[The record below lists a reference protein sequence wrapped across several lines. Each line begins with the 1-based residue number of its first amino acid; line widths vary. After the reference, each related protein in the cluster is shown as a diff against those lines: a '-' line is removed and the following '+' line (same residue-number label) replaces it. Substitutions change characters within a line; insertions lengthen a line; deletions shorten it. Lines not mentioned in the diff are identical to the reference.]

1 MYACNQPATFSPAI
15 LLLLHLALLISYPSP
30 IPSYPPCSHIYGMV
44 CFLLPFPA
52 ACYAHITRLGPR
64 SCCCRLA
71 RQTRGEPGR
80 IRRGKE
86 QEQAC
91 KESSRAETPLL
102 DEGALRPCHCAP
114 PPSGRPLRATIFRP
128 GRCHSCHRQ
137 CLGPLHRSQA
147 KATFGQ
153 TQPGPNIL
161 WSHGTSP
168 LAGDPKALLVPPV
181 AE

>member
-15 LLLLHLALLISYPSP
+15 LLPHLALLISYPSP

-71 RQTRGEPGR
+71 RQTRREPGR

-86 QEQAC
+86 QEQARLVPIFAPLPFHLLSRL
-91 KESSRAETPLL
+91 SSSTRVPPLL
-102 DEGALRPCHCAP
+102 LLLLSLLFVSFSIFLPPTRGSARRRRALYMPACLLACGDTP
-114 PPSGRPLRATIFRP
+114 WP
-128 GRCHSCHRQ
+128 G
-137 CLGPLHRSQA
+137 
-147 KATFGQ
+147 
-153 TQPGPNIL
+153 
-161 WSHGTSP
+161 
-168 LAGDPKALLVPPV
+168 
-181 AE
+181 

>member
-64 SCCCRLA
+64 SSCCRLA
-71 RQTRGEPGR
+71 RQTRREPGR

-86 QEQAC
+86 QEQARLVPIFAPLPFHLLSRL
-91 KESSRAETPLL
+91 SSSTRVPPLL
-102 DEGALRPCHCAP
+102 LLSLLFVSFSIFLPPTRGSARRRALYMPACLLACGDTP
-114 PPSGRPLRATIFRP
+114 WP
-128 GRCHSCHRQ
+128 G
-137 CLGPLHRSQA
+137 
-147 KATFGQ
+147 
-153 TQPGPNIL
+153 
-161 WSHGTSP
+161 
-168 LAGDPKALLVPPV
+168 
-181 AE
+181 

>member
-15 LLLLHLALLISYPSP
+15 LLPHLALLISYPSP

-64 SCCCRLA
+64 SSCCRLA
-71 RQTRGEPGR
+71 RQTRREPGR

-91 KESSRAETPLL
+91 LVPIFAPLPFHLLSRLSSSTRVPPLL
-102 DEGALRPCHCAP
+102 LLSLLFVSFSIFLPPTRGSARRRALYMPACLLACGDTP
-114 PPSGRPLRATIFRP
+114 WP
-128 GRCHSCHRQ
+128 G
-137 CLGPLHRSQA
+137 
-147 KATFGQ
+147 
-153 TQPGPNIL
+153 
-161 WSHGTSP
+161 
-168 LAGDPKALLVPPV
+168 
-181 AE
+181 